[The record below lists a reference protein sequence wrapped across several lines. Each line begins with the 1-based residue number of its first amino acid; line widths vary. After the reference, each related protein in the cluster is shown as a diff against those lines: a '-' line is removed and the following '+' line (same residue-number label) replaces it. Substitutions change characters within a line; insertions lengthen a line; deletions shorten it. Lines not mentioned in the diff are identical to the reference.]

1 MALKALR
8 GMAREMLRGLGC
20 HKDAELS
27 LLLTDNEGIRALN
40 RRYLDRDRPTD
51 VLSFPMMEGR
61 KRGSGGGKGFCHM
74 PPPIQAFK
82 GRHST
87 PDTGIRGQASHIP
100 VLLGDVVI
108 SIEKARKQA
117 EELGVTMD
125 EELSRLLVH
134 GILHLFGF
142 DHEKSSKEAQRM
154 KKEEERLL
162 KIAKC
167 KL

>member
-20 HKDAELS
+20 HEDNTELS

-51 VLSFPMMEGR
+51 VLSFPMWDFNSELR
-61 KRGSGGGKGFCHM
+61 
-74 PPPIQAFK
+74 
-82 GRHST
+82 T
-87 PDTGIRGQASHIP
+87 PNSELI
-100 VLLGDVVI
+100 LGDVVI

-162 KIAKC
+162 KITKC

>member
-20 HKDAELS
+20 HEDAELS
-27 LLLTDNEGIRALN
+27 ILLTDNEGIRALN

-51 VLSFPMMEGR
+51 VLSFPMWDFNSELR
-61 KRGSGGGKGFCHM
+61 
-74 PPPIQAFK
+74 
-82 GRHST
+82 T
-87 PDTGIRGQASHIP
+87 PNSELI
-100 VLLGDVVI
+100 LGDVVI

-154 KKEEERLL
+154 KKEEERL
-162 KIAKC
+162 IEISRC
-167 KL
+167 KMQGYKKSSQNPEFRIQKKN

>member
-20 HKDAELS
+20 HEDNTELS

-51 VLSFPMMEGR
+51 VLSFPMWDFNSELR
-61 KRGSGGGKGFCHM
+61 
-74 PPPIQAFK
+74 
-82 GRHST
+82 T
-87 PDTGIRGQASHIP
+87 PNSELI
-100 VLLGDVVI
+100 LGDGVI

-162 KIAKC
+162 KITKC

>member
-1 MALKALR
+1 
-8 GMAREMLRGLGC
+8 MAREMLRGLGC
-20 HKDAELS
+20 HEDTELS
-27 LLLTDNEGIRALN
+27 ILLTDNEGIRALN

-51 VLSFPMMEGR
+51 VLSFPMWDFNSELR
-61 KRGSGGGKGFCHM
+61 
-74 PPPIQAFK
+74 
-82 GRHST
+82 T
-87 PDTGIRGQASHIP
+87 PNSELI
-100 VLLGDVVI
+100 LGDVVI

-154 KKEEERLL
+154 KKEEERL
-162 KIAKC
+162 IEISRC
-167 KL
+167 KMQGYKKSSQNPEFRIQKKN

>member
-1 MALKALR
+1 VALKALR

-20 HKDAELS
+20 HEDNTELS

-51 VLSFPMMEGR
+51 VLSFPMWDFNSELR
-61 KRGSGGGKGFCHM
+61 
-74 PPPIQAFK
+74 
-82 GRHST
+82 T
-87 PDTGIRGQASHIP
+87 PNSELI
-100 VLLGDVVI
+100 LGDVVI

-162 KIAKC
+162 KITKC

>member
-1 MALKALR
+1 MLKILIRNQQKEKVALKALR

-20 HKDAELS
+20 HEENTELS

-51 VLSFPMMEGR
+51 VLSFPMWDFNSELR
-61 KRGSGGGKGFCHM
+61 
-74 PPPIQAFK
+74 
-82 GRHST
+82 T
-87 PDTGIRGQASHIP
+87 PNSELI
-100 VLLGDVVI
+100 LGDVVI

-162 KIAKC
+162 KITKC

>member
-20 HKDAELS
+20 HEDNTELS

-51 VLSFPMMEGR
+51 VLSFPMWDFNSELR
-61 KRGSGGGKGFCHM
+61 
-74 PPPIQAFK
+74 
-82 GRHST
+82 T
-87 PDTGIRGQASHIP
+87 PNSELI
-100 VLLGDVVI
+100 LGDVVI
-108 SIEKARKQA
+108 SIEKAGKQA
-117 EELGVTMD
+117 EELDVTMD

-142 DHEKSSKEAQRM
+142 DHEKGRREAVRM
-154 KKEEERLL
+154 RKEEERLL
-162 KIAKC
+162 TIAKC
-167 KL
+167 KLQNVK

>member
-20 HKDAELS
+20 HEDNTELS

-51 VLSFPMMEGR
+51 VLSFPMWDFNSELR
-61 KRGSGGGKGFCHM
+61 
-74 PPPIQAFK
+74 
-82 GRHST
+82 T
-87 PDTGIRGQASHIP
+87 PNSELI
-100 VLLGDVVI
+100 LGDVVI

-142 DHEKSSKEAQRM
+142 EHEKSSKEAQRM

-162 KIAKC
+162 KITKC

>member
-20 HKDAELS
+20 HEDTELS
-27 LLLTDNEGIRALN
+27 ILLTDNEGIRVLN
-40 RRYLDRDRPTD
+40 KRYLDRDRPTD
-51 VLSFPMMEGR
+51 VLSFPMWDFNSELR
-61 KRGSGGGKGFCHM
+61 
-74 PPPIQAFK
+74 
-82 GRHST
+82 T
-87 PDTGIRGQASHIP
+87 PNSELI
-100 VLLGDVVI
+100 LGDVVI

-162 KIAKC
+162 KITKC
-167 KL
+167 KV

>member
-8 GMAREMLRGLGC
+8 GMAREVLRGLGC
-20 HKDAELS
+20 HEDAELS
-27 LLLTDNEGIRALN
+27 ILLTDNEGIRALN

-51 VLSFPMMEGR
+51 VLSFPMWDFNSELR
-61 KRGSGGGKGFCHM
+61 
-74 PPPIQAFK
+74 
-82 GRHST
+82 T
-87 PDTGIRGQASHIP
+87 PNSELI
-100 VLLGDVVI
+100 LGDVVI

-162 KIAKC
+162 KITKC

>member
-8 GMAREMLRGLGC
+8 GVAREMLRGLGC
-20 HKDAELS
+20 HEDAELS
-27 LLLTDNEGIRALN
+27 ILLTDNEGIRALN

-51 VLSFPMMEGR
+51 VLSFPMWDFNSELR
-61 KRGSGGGKGFCHM
+61 
-74 PPPIQAFK
+74 
-82 GRHST
+82 T
-87 PDTGIRGQASHIP
+87 PNSELI
-100 VLLGDVVI
+100 LGDVVI

-154 KKEEERLL
+154 KKEEERL
-162 KIAKC
+162 IEISRC
-167 KL
+167 KMQGYKKSSQNPEFRIQKKN

>member
-20 HKDAELS
+20 HEDNTELS

-51 VLSFPMMEGR
+51 VLSFPMWDFNSELR
-61 KRGSGGGKGFCHM
+61 
-74 PPPIQAFK
+74 
-82 GRHST
+82 T
-87 PDTGIRGQASHIP
+87 PNSELI
-100 VLLGDVVI
+100 LGDVVI

-162 KIAKC
+162 EIAKC
-167 KL
+167 KMQNANRRL

>member
-1 MALKALR
+1 VALKALR

-20 HKDAELS
+20 HEDNTELS

-51 VLSFPMMEGR
+51 VLSFPMWDFNSELR
-61 KRGSGGGKGFCHM
+61 
-74 PPPIQAFK
+74 
-82 GRHST
+82 T
-87 PDTGIRGQASHIP
+87 PNSELI
-100 VLLGDVVI
+100 LGDVVI

-162 KIAKC
+162 KITKC
-167 KL
+167 KV

>member
-20 HKDAELS
+20 HEDAELS
-27 LLLTDNEGIRALN
+27 ILLTDNEGIRALN

-51 VLSFPMMEGR
+51 VLSFPMWDFNSELR
-61 KRGSGGGKGFCHM
+61 
-74 PPPIQAFK
+74 
-82 GRHST
+82 T
-87 PDTGIRGQASHIP
+87 PNSELI
-100 VLLGDVVI
+100 LGDVVI

-162 KIAKC
+162 KITKC

>member
-1 MALKALR
+1 
-8 GMAREMLRGLGC
+8 MAREMLRGLGC
-20 HKDAELS
+20 HEDTELS

-61 KRGSGGGKGFCHM
+61 ELGADI
-74 PPPIQAFK
+74 PPLIQAFK

-87 PDTGIRGQASHIP
+87 PDTGIQGQASHIP

-154 KKEEERLL
+154 KKEEERLW
-162 KIAKC
+162 KIVNC
-167 KL
+167 KMKNENGRVCIGRR

>member
-8 GMAREMLRGLGC
+8 GMAREVLRGLGC
-20 HKDAELS
+20 HEDAELS
-27 LLLTDNEGIRALN
+27 ILLTDNEGIRALN
-40 RRYLDRDRPTD
+40 RRHLDRDRPTD
-51 VLSFPMMEGR
+51 VLSFPMWDFNSELR
-61 KRGSGGGKGFCHM
+61 
-74 PPPIQAFK
+74 
-82 GRHST
+82 T
-87 PDTGIRGQASHIP
+87 PNSELI
-100 VLLGDVVI
+100 LGDVVI

-154 KKEEERLL
+154 KKEEERL
-162 KIAKC
+162 IEISRC
-167 KL
+167 KMQGYKKSSQNPEFRIQKKN